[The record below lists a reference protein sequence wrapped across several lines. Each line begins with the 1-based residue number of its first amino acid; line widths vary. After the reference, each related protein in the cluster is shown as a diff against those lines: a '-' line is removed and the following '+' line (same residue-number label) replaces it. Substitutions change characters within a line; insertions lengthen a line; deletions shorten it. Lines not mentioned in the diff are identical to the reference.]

1 MRVLLIEDDSAT
13 AQSIELMLKSESF
26 NVYTTDLGEE
36 GIDLGKI
43 YDYDIILLDLNLPDM
58 SGFEVLRS
66 LRVSKVKTPILI
78 LTGLAGIED
87 KVRGLGFGADDYMTK
102 PFHKDELVARI
113 HAIVRRSKGHAQSV
127 IQTGDL
133 VVNLDTK
140 TVEVNGARVHLTGK
154 EYQMLELLSLRK
166 GTTLTKEMFL
176 NHLYGGM
183 DEPELKIIDVF
194 ICKLRKKLANA
205 SNGKNYI
212 ETVWGRGYVLRE
224 PSEDEAKIS
233 GLSAAQPSQ
242 SYKTPAQRPGFLFA
256 RQIRDARRWM
266 AGTSRPRRRKISG
279 PPPLTATRRGSGLP
293 PATNWRLRRAHVR
306 AHKGRAVPARS

>member
-1 MRVLLIEDDSAT
+1 MRVLLIEDDSAV

-36 GIDLGKI
+36 GVDLGKL
-43 YDYDIILLDLNLPDM
+43 YDYDIILLDLNL
-58 SGFEVLRS
+58 
-66 LRVSKVKTPILI
+66 
-78 LTGLAGIED
+78 AGIED
-87 KVRGLGFGADDYMTK
+87 KVKGLGVGADDYMTK

-140 TVEVNGARVHLTGK
+140 TVEVGGQRVHLTGK

-205 SNGKNYI
+205 SEGRNFI

-224 PSEDEAKIS
+224 PHDADERI
-233 GLSAAQPSQ
+233 
-242 SYKTPAQRPGFLFA
+242 PA
-256 RQIRDARRWM
+256 
-266 AGTSRPRRRKISG
+266 
-279 PPPLTATRRGSGLP
+279 
-293 PATNWRLRRAHVR
+293 
-306 AHKGRAVPARS
+306 

>member
-1 MRVLLIEDDSAT
+1 LPGAAGRVQAETARKGTGMRVLLIEDDSAT

-36 GIDLGKI
+36 GVDLGKL

-78 LTGLAGIED
+78 LTGQAGIED

-113 HAIVRRSKGHAQSV
+113 NAIVRRSKGNAHLV
-127 IQTGDL
+127 IQAGDL
-133 VVNLDTK
+133 VVKLDPK
-140 TVEVNGARVHLTGK
+140 AVEVSAARVHFTGK

-183 DEPELKIIDVF
+183 DEPELKI
-194 ICKLRKKLANA
+194 
-205 SNGKNYI
+205 
-212 ETVWGRGYVLRE
+212 
-224 PSEDEAKIS
+224 
-233 GLSAAQPSQ
+233 
-242 SYKTPAQRPGFLFA
+242 
-256 RQIRDARRWM
+256 
-266 AGTSRPRRRKISG
+266 
-279 PPPLTATRRGSGLP
+279 
-293 PATNWRLRRAHVR
+293 
-306 AHKGRAVPARS
+306 

>member
-13 AQSIELMLKSESF
+13 AQSIELMLKSERF
-26 NVYTTDLGEE
+26 NVYTTNLGEE
-36 GIDLGKI
+36 GVDLGKL

-58 SGFEVLRS
+58 SGYEVLRA
-66 LRVSKVKTPILI
+66 LRLSKVKTPILI
-78 LTGLAGIED
+78 LSGLGNIED

-113 HAIVRRSKGHAQSV
+113 NAIIRRSKGHAQSI
-127 IQTGDL
+127 IQTGEL
-133 VVNLDTK
+133 TVNLDSK
-140 TVEVNGARVHLTGK
+140 TVEAEGNRVHLTSK

-205 SNGKNYI
+205 TGGKNYI

-224 PSEDEAKIS
+224 PGDSEAPSNDPDDGLAEAAD
-233 GLSAAQPSQ
+233 G
-242 SYKTPAQRPGFLFA
+242 PAP
-256 RQIRDARRWM
+256 
-266 AGTSRPRRRKISG
+266 
-279 PPPLTATRRGSGLP
+279 
-293 PATNWRLRRAHVR
+293 VR
-306 AHKGRAVPARS
+306 ARSSRR